1 MKPGTLIVKIVMWVF
16 FLGALAYFGVYA
28 YHVLFSGYET
38 VQLYNYSAEETVEA
52 TGYMVREEQPL
63 EGASDFQE
71 VVVAEGETVAVKDT
85 LAVIYDNQEALDR
98 HLEIQNLEAHLESL
112 QYILSH
118 SSDDSDSG
126 LNSDIFDSIIEMRT
140 CTSSGDLT
148 SLEDTASQL
157 RTLMFRRDYTYN
169 GSSALTE
176 EISQQVEKVEKLAEQ
191 NRAFTAAI
199 SASCSGVFSSMVD
212 GYERVLTP
220 DAIKDLTP
228 ARLRDLLDKREEVED
243 EEGYLG
249 KIITGATW
257 YFAALLDEESSQLL
271 KIGDKVTLRFNSMAR
286 TIQMKVDSISR
297 ADDGTVCVV
306 FSTDKYLAE
315 TTLLRDQTVDII
327 FDTITG
333 YRVEKSAVHVENE
346 TGEVGVYRV
355 YGAQATWVPIEI
367 LWEDE
372 DSYLIRQATVYDE
385 DGNPVETTQLED
397 AKQLRSGAEIIV
409 KGTKLYDGKVI
420 K

>member
-1 MKPGTLIVKIVMWVF
+1 
-16 FLGALAYFGVYA
+16 
-28 YHVLFSGYET
+28 
-38 VQLYNYSAEETVEA
+38 
-52 TGYMVREEQPL
+52 
-63 EGASDFQE
+63 
-71 VVVAEGETVAVKDT
+71 
-85 LAVIYDNQEALDR
+85 
-98 HLEIQNLEAHLESL
+98 
-112 QYILSH
+112 
-118 SSDDSDSG
+118 
-126 LNSDIFDSIIEMRT
+126 MRT

-157 RTLMFRRDYTYN
+157 KTLMFRRDYTYN

-176 EISQQVEKVEKLAEQ
+176 EISQQVDKVEKLAEQ
-191 NRAFTAAI
+191 NRAFTATI
-199 SASCSGVFSSMVD
+199 SAPCSGVFSSMVD
-212 GYERVLTP
+212 GYEGVLTP

-228 ARLRDLLDKREEVED
+228 TRLRNLLDKRAEVED
-243 EEGYLG
+243 EESYLG
-249 KIITGATW
+249 KMITGATW

-327 FDTITG
+327 FGTITG

>member
-1 MKPGTLIVKIVMWVF
+1 
-16 FLGALAYFGVYA
+16 
-28 YHVLFSGYET
+28 
-38 VQLYNYSAEETVEA
+38 
-52 TGYMVREEQPL
+52 
-63 EGASDFQE
+63 
-71 VVVAEGETVAVKDT
+71 
-85 LAVIYDNQEALDR
+85 
-98 HLEIQNLEAHLESL
+98 
-112 QYILSH
+112 
-118 SSDDSDSG
+118 
-126 LNSDIFDSIIEMRT
+126 
-140 CTSSGDLT
+140 
-148 SLEDTASQL
+148 
-157 RTLMFRRDYTYN
+157 
-169 GSSALTE
+169 
-176 EISQQVEKVEKLAEQ
+176 
-191 NRAFTAAI
+191 
-199 SASCSGVFSSMVD
+199 
-212 GYERVLTP
+212 
-220 DAIKDLTP
+220 
-228 ARLRDLLDKREEVED
+228 LDKRTEVED

-346 TGEVGVYRV
+346 TGEVGVYRI

-372 DSYLIRQATVYDE
+372 DYYLIRQATVYDE

-397 AKQLRSGAEIIV
+397 AKQLRPGAEIIV